1 MRTYTQLFWNLLL
14 FLFVVCLL
22 WFSWEAYTLHTKVS
36 ELEEHTIQVGE
47 DKHLRNTVD
56 KLETSLMERSQIVF
70 ASSIDPLELS
80 RVIISKNIM
89 LDQTSFMAALET
101 KPRLS
106 CIIDG
111 PNRRAI
117 IRLKN
122 KNHVVGAGDRFEGF
136 QVVSIDAD
144 RVTLSRNG
152 RTLPLTVQAAS
163 KDLARQ
169 LSEMDFDF

>member
-14 FLFVVCLL
+14 FLFVVCLV
-22 WFSWEAYTLHTKVS
+22 WFAWEAYSLHTHVS
-36 ELEEHTIQVGE
+36 ALEKHRIQVGE
-47 DKHLRNTVD
+47 DKDLRRTVD
-56 KLETSLMERSQIVF
+56 QLETSLMERSQIVF
-70 ASSIDPLELS
+70 SNNIDPLELS

-111 PNRRAI
+111 PTRRAI

-122 KNHVVGAGDRFEGF
+122 KNHVVAAGDRFEGF
-136 QVVSIDAD
+136 EVVSIESDG
-144 RVTLSRNG
+144 VTLRRQGRNI
-152 RTLPLTVQAAS
+152 PLTVQAAS
-163 KDLARQ
+163 KDLARR
-169 LSEMDFDF
+169 LSEMEYDF